1 MATTLTTSYQRI
13 STIGLT
19 YGEIRTYA
27 KYSSQSIAN
36 NTTTYQLKSTYYTGQ
51 AGGVSFSS
59 ATGTLDGTT
68 RSYGYTT
75 MYKGETTISEV
86 SRTLTH
92 NNDGSSP
99 QRGITTSWS
108 ATFGGGGSTSGS
120 IVAPKINRYATLTSA
135 PDFNDE
141 GNPTI
146 NYSNPAGNNVTT
158 LQACITTW
166 SDGEI
171 RVPYR
176 DISKTGTSYTFN
188 LTEAERNTLRSMTP
202 NSNTLS
208 VGFWVKTITG
218 GTTFWSSAQ
227 KTMTIVNGNPT
238 FTHSEIET
246 NTTVSNLI
254 GTGASTIVQN
264 LSRIKF
270 TITPTAKKSAT
281 IKKVE
286 LTHNNSTTS
295 DTTSPY
301 EFTLTPV
308 NNSFTVKVTDS
319 RNNVTTQTFTK
330 TMLNYAPVKINSFSF
345 KRANPT
351 SSDIKVNLDT
361 VYWNT
366 NIGSTTNAPVVKWKM
381 NNGSWNT
388 IPSSNVIINNTS
400 HKITVSNYTLS
411 NQLVYTSGAT
421 FYISVNDAYSS
432 TSNNVGVTKGIP
444 ILDLGD
450 NEAQINGDLLLANTS
465 GGGAI
470 NPRYKLE
477 SPKRANVTNAN
488 ITHTYENDSAHLQL
502 LIVTSSMTSNK
513 PAGDGFIVHTS
524 WDNSGQYVG
533 QLYLPNANVNRPLQF
548 RGCSAGTW
556 GGWEN
561 IYREKVLYNNTSGTN
576 ATITLSENYTNFTY
590 LEVFYGNAS
599 SGKDLMSSCKV
610 QTDKSSFET
619 IIYRRSGNNL
629 YINTATWKLGSSNKL
644 TPADQAQTQVTAS
657 GATFTTVSN
666 VYIYRVVGYR

>member
-1 MATTLTTSYQRI
+1 MATLLTKNYQLI

-27 KYSSQSIAN
+27 KYTNQSIAN
-36 NTTTYQLKSTYYTGQ
+36 NTTTCSLKSTYYTSQ

-99 QRGITTSWS
+99 TKSVSTSWS
-108 ATFGGGGSTSGS
+108 ATFGGGGSTSGN

-146 NYSNPAGNNVTT
+146 NYSNPAGNSVTT

-166 SDGEI
+166 ADGEI

-238 FTHSEIET
+238 FTHSETET

-270 TITPTAKKSAT
+270 TITPSAKKSAT

-301 EFTLTPV
+301 EFTITPV

-345 KRANPT
+345 KRTNPT
-351 SSDIKVNLDT
+351 SSDIKVNLDA

-381 NNGSWNT
+381 DNGSWNT
-388 IPSSNVIINNTS
+388 IPSASVTINNTN

-450 NEAQINGDLLLANTS
+450 NEAQINGDLFLANTS

-502 LIVTSSMTSNK
+502 LIATSAMTSNK
-513 PAGDGFIVHTS
+513 PRADGYILHCS
-524 WDNSGQYVG
+524 WDNSGEYVG
-533 QLYLPNANVNRPLQF
+533 QLYIPNSNNGVLQF
-548 RGCSAGTW
+548 RGCSYGTW
-556 GGWEN
+556 GSWKD
-561 IYREKVLYNNTSGTN
+561 IAFTSDISWKSLGSKT
-576 ATITLSENYTNFTY
+576 
-590 LEVFYGNAS
+590 GNAKMTLPSSFNELLCVIKLGNVASGFVTVLIPYPILTTSEQGFS
-599 SGKDLMSSCKV
+599 SGY
-610 QTDKSSFET
+610 FG
-619 IIYRRSGNNL
+619 SGQGMTARGL
-629 YINTATWKLGSSNKL
+629 ITATKS
-644 TPADQAQTQVTAS
+644 QAWLSTGYQNLNNVLSTSVTY
-657 GATFTTVSN
+657 F
-666 VYIYRVVGYR
+666 YYR